1 MIMQVMSMRAT
12 VQRRAFP
19 MLEGFV
25 LRALVGGVGI
35 ALVAGPLGCFVVWR
49 RMAYFGSSIAHGAL
63 LGVALGLLF
72 DLDLTPAVLG
82 VSILLAGLLMLLE
95 RQRMLATDTL
105 LGILAHAALAFG
117 LIALAFMEG
126 VRVDLMAYLFG
137 DVLSIGWID
146 IAWIYGG
153 GALALAA
160 LAGVWTPLLAATLNE
175 ELARA
180 EGLPVGR
187 ARIVLM
193 LLIALVVAISMK
205 IVGVLLIVSLL
216 IIPAAAARGFSRT
229 PEAMAV
235 LAAVFGVLAVLGGI
249 AASMAWD
256 WPAGPAIVAAA
267 TVIFVLSLAASA
279 GLRVAERS

>member
-1 MIMQVMSMRAT
+1 
-12 VQRRAFP
+12 
-19 MLEGFV
+19 MLEGFI
-25 LRALVGGVGI
+25 LRAVLGGIGI

-72 DLDLTPAVLG
+72 GLGLTPAVLV
-82 VSILLAGLLMLLE
+82 VSVVLALLLVLLQRQRLLA
-95 RQRMLATDTL
+95 ADTL
-105 LGILAHAALAFG
+105 LGILAHAALALG
-117 LIALAFMEG
+117 LIALALMQG

-137 DVLSIGWID
+137 DVLSIGWAD
-146 IAWIYGG
+146 IAWICGG

-160 LAGVWTPLLAATLNE
+160 LAYVWTPLLAATLSE

-180 EGLPVGR
+180 EGLPVAR
-187 ARIVLM
+187 ARMVLM
-193 LLIALVVAISMK
+193 LLIALVVAIAMK

-216 IIPAAAARGFSRT
+216 IIPAAAARSFART
-229 PEAMAV
+229 PEAMAA
-235 LAAVFGVLAVLGGI
+235 LAALMGVLSVIGGI

-267 TVIFVLSLAASA
+267 TLLFVASLGA
-279 GLRVAERS
+279 GAGRRTAQGN

>member
-1 MIMQVMSMRAT
+1 MPES
-12 VQRRAFP
+12 
-19 MLEGFV
+19 FV
-25 LRALVGGVGI
+25 LRALVGGIGI
-35 ALVAGPLGCFVVWR
+35 ALVTGPLGCFVVWR

-72 DLDLTPAVLG
+72 GVGLTPAVLA
-82 VSILLAGLLMLLE
+82 VSVVLAGLLVVLQ
-95 RQRMLATDTL
+95 RQRLLATDTL

-117 LIALAFMEG
+117 LIALALMEG

-137 DVLSIGWID
+137 DVLSIGWVD

-160 LAGVWTPLLAATLNE
+160 LATVWTPLLAATLNE

-180 EGLPVGR
+180 EGQPVGR

-193 LLIALVVAISMK
+193 LLIALVVAIAMK

-216 IIPAAAARGFSRT
+216 IIPAATARGFART

-235 LAAVFGVLAVLGGI
+235 LAAGVGVLAVLGGI

-267 TVIFVLSLAASA
+267 TVLFVVSLAVGA
-279 GLRVAERS
+279 GRRVVERG

>member
-1 MIMQVMSMRAT
+1 MVA
-12 VQRRAFP
+12 AAKA
-19 MLEGFV
+19 MLESFV
-25 LRALVGGVGI
+25 LRAVLGGVGI

-72 DLDLTPAVLG
+72 GLGLTPAVLA
-82 VSILLAGLLMLLE
+82 VSVVLALLLVLLQRQRLLA
-95 RQRMLATDTL
+95 ADTL

-117 LIALAFMEG
+117 LIALALMQG

-137 DVLSIGWID
+137 DVLSIGWAD

-160 LAGVWTPLLAATLNE
+160 LAYVWTPLLAATLSE

-180 EGLPVGR
+180 EGLPVAR
-187 ARIVLM
+187 ARMVLM
-193 LLIALVVAISMK
+193 LLIALVVAIAMK

-216 IIPAAAARGFSRT
+216 IIPAAAARSFART
-229 PEAMAV
+229 PEAMAA
-235 LAAVFGVLAVLGGI
+235 LAALMGVLSVIGGI

-267 TVIFVLSLAASA
+267 TLLFVASLGA
-279 GLRVAERS
+279 GAGRRTAQGN

>member
-1 MIMQVMSMRAT
+1 MPES
-12 VQRRAFP
+12 
-19 MLEGFV
+19 FV

-72 DLDLTPAVLG
+72 GFGLTPTVLAVSVVLAA
-82 VSILLAGLLMLLE
+82 LLVLLQ
-95 RQRMLATDTL
+95 RQRLLATDTL

-117 LIALAFMEG
+117 LIALALMEG

-137 DVLSIGWID
+137 DVLSIGWAD

-160 LAGVWTPLLAATLNE
+160 LAFVWTPLLAATVSE

-193 LLIALVVAISMK
+193 LLIALVVAIAMK

-216 IIPAAAARGFSRT
+216 IIPAAAARGFVRT
-229 PEAMAV
+229 PETMAV
-235 LAAVFGVLAVLGGI
+235 FASAIGVISVIAGL

-267 TVIFVLSLAASA
+267 TLIFVLSLGARA
-279 GLRVAERS
+279 GRRTAERG

>member
-1 MIMQVMSMRAT
+1 
-12 VQRRAFP
+12 

-25 LRALVGGVGI
+25 LRALVGGIGI

-63 LGVALGLLF
+63 LGVALGIIL
-72 DLDLTPAVLG
+72 DLGLTPAVL
-82 VSILLAGLLMLLE
+82 VISVALAALLVLLQ
-95 RQRMLATDTL
+95 RQRLLATDTL

-117 LIALAFMEG
+117 LIALASMEG

-137 DVLSIGWID
+137 DVLSIGWAD

-153 GALALAA
+153 GAAALAA
-160 LAGVWTPLLAATLNE
+160 LAAVWTPLLAATLNE
-175 ELARA
+175 DLARA
-180 EGLPVGR
+180 EGQPVGR
-187 ARIVLM
+187 ARLVLM
-193 LLIALVVAISMK
+193 LLIALVVAIAIK

-216 IIPAAAARGFSRT
+216 IIPAAAARNFART
-229 PEAMAV
+229 PETMAV
-235 LAAVFGVLAVLGGI
+235 LAAVNGVLAVFGGI

-267 TVIFVLSLAASA
+267 TLLFALALAVAA
-279 GLRVAERS
+279 GRRVVERH

>member
-1 MIMQVMSMRAT
+1 
-12 VQRRAFP
+12 
-19 MLEGFV
+19 MLESFV
-25 LRALVGGVGI
+25 VRALVGGIGI

-72 DLDLTPAVLG
+72 GFGLTPAVLV
-82 VSILLAGLLMLLE
+82 VSVVLAMLLVLFQH
-95 RQRMLATDTL
+95 QRLLPTDTL
-105 LGILAHAALAFG
+105 LGILAHAALALG
-117 LIALAFMEG
+117 LIALALMEG

-146 IAWIYGG
+146 VIWIYGG
-153 GALALAA
+153 GALALMA
-160 LAGVWTPLLAATLNE
+160 LVLVWTPLLAATLNE

-187 ARIVLM
+187 ARTVLM
-193 LLIALVVAISMK
+193 LLIALVVAIAMK

-216 IIPAAAARGFSRT
+216 IIPAAAARCFART
-229 PEAMAV
+229 PEAMAAF
-235 LAAVFGVLAVLGGI
+235 AAGIGVLSVIGGI

-267 TVIFVLSLAASA
+267 TLLFVVSLGTGGGRRA
-279 GLRVAERS
+279 LERS

>member
-1 MIMQVMSMRAT
+1 MPES
-12 VQRRAFP
+12 
-19 MLEGFV
+19 FV
-25 LRALVGGVGI
+25 LRALVGGIGI
-35 ALVAGPLGCFVVWR
+35 ALVTGPLGCFVVWR

-72 DLDLTPAVLG
+72 GIGLTPAVLA
-82 VSILLAGLLMLLE
+82 VSVVLAVLLVVLQ
-95 RQRMLATDTL
+95 RQRLLATDTL

-117 LIALAFMEG
+117 LIALALMEG

-153 GALALAA
+153 GVLALAA
-160 LAGVWTPLLAATLNE
+160 LAYVWTPLLAATLNE

-193 LLIALVVAISMK
+193 LLIALVVAIAMK

-216 IIPAAAARGFSRT
+216 IIPAAAARGFART

-235 LAAVFGVLAVLGGI
+235 LAAGVGVLAVLGGI

-267 TVIFVLSLAASA
+267 TVLFLVSLVMGGARRAAEK
-279 GLRVAERS
+279 G

>member
-1 MIMQVMSMRAT
+1 M
-12 VQRRAFP
+12 P
-19 MLEGFV
+19 ENFV
-25 LRALVGGVGI
+25 LRALVGGIGI
-35 ALVAGPLGCFVVWR
+35 ALVTGPLGCFVVWR

-72 DLDLTPAVLG
+72 GLGLTPAVLA
-82 VSILLAGLLMLLE
+82 VSVVLALLLILLQ
-95 RQRMLATDTL
+95 RQRLLATDTL

-117 LIALAFMEG
+117 LIALALMEG

-137 DVLSIGWID
+137 DVLSIGWAD

-160 LAGVWTPLLAATLNE
+160 LAYVWTPLLAATLNE

-180 EGLPVGR
+180 EGHPVGR

-193 LLIALVVAISMK
+193 LLIALVVAIAMK

-216 IIPAAAARGFSRT
+216 IIPAAAARGFART
-229 PEAMAV
+229 PEAMAL
-235 LAAVFGVLAVLGGI
+235 LAAGVGVFAVLGGI

-267 TVIFVLSLAASA
+267 TMLFLASLVA
-279 GLRVAERS
+279 GAGRRAVERG